1 VTAREVHAEGVS
13 DIDVYELPMF
23 PLGSVLLPGEA
34 LPLHVFEP
42 RYRAMVDAC
51 MASDDGPRFGVV
63 LIERGHEVGGGDT
76 RGDIA
81 TVAEIRRCLPLP
93 DGRYVLECEG
103 RSRVRVT
110 EWLEDDPYPRA
121 LLQDWPD
128 EPSTDSAD
136 LVAVVTRARRLL
148 EVLSELAAAQGE
160 TLPSLPLLDAMTE
173 DDVFAL
179 AAALPLGPSDRSRIL
194 AAPTSPA
201 RAAALAD
208 ALDDVIAVAEFSRLP
223 S

>member
-1 VTAREVHAEGVS
+1 MS
-13 DIDVYELPMF
+13 DTDVYELPMF

-81 TVAEIRRCLPLP
+81 TVAEIGRCLPLP
-93 DGRYVLECEG
+93 DGRYVLECVG
-103 RSRVRVT
+103 RSRAKVT
-110 EWLEDDPYPRA
+110 EWLADDPYPRA

-128 EPSTDSAD
+128 EPAADSVD
-136 LVAVVTRARRLL
+136 LEPVITRARTLVD
-148 EVLSELAAAQGE
+148 VLSELAAAQGE
-160 TLPSLPLLDAMTE
+160 TLPSLPLLDTMTE
-173 DDVFAL
+173 DDVFDL
-179 AAALPLGPSDRSRIL
+179 AAALPLGPSDRLRIL
-194 AAPTSPA
+194 AAPTA
-201 RAAALAD
+201 RARVAALVD

>member
-1 VTAREVHAEGVS
+1 
-13 DIDVYELPMF
+13 MF

-51 MASDDGPRFGVV
+51 MAADDGPRFGVV

-76 RGDIA
+76 RGDIV
-81 TVAEIRRCLPLP
+81 TVAEIGRCLPLP
-93 DGRYVLECEG
+93 DGRYVLECVG
-103 RSRVRVT
+103 RTRAKVT

-121 LLQDWPD
+121 MLRDWPD
-128 EPSTDSAD
+128 EPRT
-136 LVAVVTRARRLL
+136 VAVNLGPVVERTRTLL
-148 EVLSELAAAQGE
+148 DILSELAAAQGE
-160 TLPSLPLLDAMTE
+160 APPSLPILDALTE

-179 AAALPLGPSDRSRIL
+179 AAALPLGPSDRLRIL
-194 AAPTSPA
+194 AAPDVEA
-201 RAAALAD
+201 RVAALAD